1 MSNLLKEALQ
11 PERLMINDNGLLAA
25 IGQEQEEP
33 KVDLSFD
40 GVIRSI
46 IASGDYSNWKDED
59 LVKLKEAY
67 PGLPGIVLGFISDV
81 GTASFHVK
89 GIDEQVYLF
98 CPNTIKEV
106 MGAQEQLGQLLGVE
120 LVGSSALYITNGLFI
135 DLCGAYVGKHAIFA
149 IDTKTGPYVVFEDFM
164 AMLNWFMNA
173 KDEVVDYTSES
184 ESEEGTQEALEEPQ
198 AEEGTEPT
206 TEDNESTTESS
217 EAPEGDATDS
227 VDASEAQGTTKQS
240 LIQQMLINKYTWKDI
255 QAEYDTLADFLN
267 ALLQDTSL
275 SQESCVGCGA
285 TTTVSTTV
293 KNISDGT
300 RVVEQGGNKDGVEY
314 KEGENNG
321 LKFSYNKGENTK
333 EIVQLTGP
341 LSEIYTRALNIY
353 YRKRPAFDEHTVP
366 EDITQDERE
375 QLLLSS
381 LLTPERDE
389 NGKVVTSQASAESA
403 VQDNEFIQAIV
414 QDVTDETLPED
425 VADDYIF
432 VNDTTEFQDP
442 SEINA
447 TVHIHTV
454 TDALKPEVVDIV
466 NTDAEKNKNV
476 VLVVTDTG
484 VFNTTAPIDTGT
496 KLKII
501 DTEEKETY
509 NPSIDTPDLE
519 GALESLYAKNG
530 ITYVKEFSGFI
541 KYLAKQHGKWRSKH
555 R

>member
-11 PERLMINDNGLLAA
+11 PERLMINDNGLLAV

-46 IASGDYSNWKDED
+46 IASGDYSKWTDED
-59 LVKLKEAY
+59 VAKLKEAY

-81 GTASFHVK
+81 GTANFHIK
-89 GIDEQVYLF
+89 GVDEQVYLF
-98 CPNTIKEV
+98 CPNAIKEV

-135 DLCGAYVGKHAIFA
+135 DLCGAYVGKYAIFA
-149 IDTKTGPYVVFEDFM
+149 VDTKTGPYVVFEDFM

-184 ESEEGTQEALEEPQ
+184 EGEEGTQEALGEPQ
-198 AEEGTEPT
+198 AEEGTETPS
-206 TEDNESTTESS
+206 EPS
-217 EAPEGDATDS
+217 EAPISDSTDS
-227 VDASEAQGTTKQS
+227 MDGPEVQGTTKQS
-240 LIQQMLINKYTWKDI
+240 LIQQMLINKYTWKDV

-267 ALLQDTSL
+267 ALLQDATL
-275 SQESCVGCGA
+275 SQENCVGCGT

-314 KEGENNG
+314 KEGDDNN

-389 NGKVVTSQASAESA
+389 NGKVITSQASAESA

-414 QDVTDETLPED
+414 QDVTDEVLPED
-425 VADDYIF
+425 IADSYIF

-442 SEINA
+442 SEIDA

-454 TDALKPEVVDIV
+454 TDALKPEVIDVV

-484 VFNTTAPIDTGT
+484 VFDITAPIDTGT
-496 KLKII
+496 KLKIV

-519 GALESLYAKNG
+519 GALESLYTKNG

-541 KYLAKQHGKWRSKH
+541 KYLAKQHGKWRSKDK
-555 R
+555 